1 MNPAMR
7 IIIAYSPKLQQW
19 GTMAFELWSCVTY
32 GEVTA
37 ARDGLA
43 MIVLHGGTK
52 ILLRL
57 ASLGE
62 LAYLFEALL
71 GLAMA
76 VFAAVGFVR
85 SFGRNALSSGSAL
98 IAEKCTSL
106 SDERQAPAEGPSRQ
120 DAEVTIRLDERH
132 LWLLRRH
139 RCIVTFQTHLGGDQI
154 AGREVWYAK
163 GEKSRT

>member
-1 MNPAMR
+1 
-7 IIIAYSPKLQQW
+7 
-19 GTMAFELWSCVTY
+19 MAFELWRCVTY

-43 MIVLHGGTK
+43 MVVLHGGTN

-57 ASLGE
+57 ASVGE

-71 GLAMA
+71 GVAMA
-76 VFAAVGFVR
+76 VIAAVGLLYSV
-85 SFGRNALSSGSAL
+85 GRNALSSGPAL

-106 SDERQAPAEGPSRQ
+106 SDERQAPVEGPSGQ

-132 LWLLRRH
+132 LWLLRRP
-139 RCIVTFQTHLGGDQI
+139 RCIVTFQSPFGGDQI

-163 GEKSRT
+163 GGKSRT

>member
-1 MNPAMR
+1 
-7 IIIAYSPKLQQW
+7 
-19 GTMAFELWSCVTY
+19 MAFELWSCVTS

-37 ARDGLA
+37 ARDDLA
-43 MIVLHGGTK
+43 MVVLHGGTN

-57 ASLGE
+57 ASVGE

-71 GLAMA
+71 GAAMA
-76 VFAAVGFVR
+76 VIAAVGLLY
-85 SFGRNALSSGSAL
+85 SFGRNAISSGSAL

-106 SDERQAPAEGPSRQ
+106 SDERQAPVEGPSGQ

-132 LWLLRRH
+132 FWLLGRH
-139 RCIVTFQTHLGGDQI
+139 RCIVTFQTPLGGDQI

-163 GEKSRT
+163 GEKPRTTK

>member
-1 MNPAMR
+1 
-7 IIIAYSPKLQQW
+7 
-19 GTMAFELWSCVTY
+19 V
-32 GEVTA
+32 
-37 ARDGLA
+37 
-43 MIVLHGGTK
+43 
-52 ILLRL
+52 
-57 ASLGE
+57 GE

-71 GLAMA
+71 GVAMA

-98 IAEKCTSL
+98 IAETCTSL
-106 SDERQAPAEGPSRQ
+106 SDERQAPVEGPSGQ

-139 RCIVTFQTHLGGDQI
+139 RCIVTFQTPLGGDQI

>member
-1 MNPAMR
+1 
-7 IIIAYSPKLQQW
+7 
-19 GTMAFELWSCVTY
+19 MAFELWSCVTC

-37 ARDGLA
+37 ARVDLT
-43 MIVLHGGTK
+43 MVVLHGGTN

-57 ASLGE
+57 ASVGE

-71 GLAMA
+71 GAAMA
-76 VFAAVGFVR
+76 VIAAVGLLY

-106 SDERQAPAEGPSRQ
+106 SDERQAPVEGPSGQ

-139 RCIVTFQTHLGGDQI
+139 RCIVTFQSSLGGDQK
-154 AGREVWYAK
+154 AGQEVWYAK

>member
-1 MNPAMR
+1 
-7 IIIAYSPKLQQW
+7 
-19 GTMAFELWSCVTY
+19 MAFELWSCVTY

-43 MIVLHGGTK
+43 MVVLHGGTN

-57 ASLGE
+57 ASVGE

-71 GLAMA
+71 GVAMA

-85 SFGRNALSSGSAL
+85 SFGRNPLSSGSAL

-106 SDERQAPAEGPSRQ
+106 SDERQAPVEGPSERN
-120 DAEVTIRLDERH
+120 AEVTIRLDDRH
-132 LWLLRRH
+132 LWLLSRN
-139 RCIVTFQTHLGGDQI
+139 RCIVTFQTPLGGAQI
-154 AGREVWYAK
+154 TGREVWYAK
-163 GEKSRT
+163 GEEKSATSALVAESKM